1 VRSRAP
7 PILSDLVMLSRP
19 CMKGGNGQRQIQP
32 DRSGSTGDVVRC
44 EWAQSLLRLT
54 REHLA
59 LASVSLPSAAC
70 EHRRTRMKAGL
81 STAIYPV
88 ACSLSLHGDRVSQI
102 ERASF
107 TALSTSR
114 GRAGEL
120 PVELQHDVSAGVG
133 ILRS

>member
-1 VRSRAP
+1 
-7 PILSDLVMLSRP
+7 
-19 CMKGGNGQRQIQP
+19 
-32 DRSGSTGDVVRC
+32 
-44 EWAQSLLRLT
+44 
-54 REHLA
+54 
-59 LASVSLPSAAC
+59 
-70 EHRRTRMKAGL
+70 MKAGP
-81 STAIYPV
+81 STAIYPM

-133 ILRS
+133 ILRSYLAVLACVQMRHQKNL